1 MADYGNMLLRG
12 ARDANDTIRDTNAAA
27 TRTWESTTQP
37 EDAAEKEAKSWYH
50 GAVDTANVG
59 TLGKSAF
66 DTASRMKN
74 LGVSYGQLA
83 SIDGRRAGNSLSK
96 LGQGANETIE
106 SIKGGVA
113 AAGDR
118 VGATIANVGAK
129 GMGLDSGLEIGDKG
143 YVAAAPALK
152 VTAAGGE
159 AVGGGFKGVQTVAD
173 LSEGD
178 LKTAA
183 VNFGEL
189 SAKDSSTIADV
200 GKTATAAAE
209 GAGAGIKQIIGG
221 KLLGTEVGSV
231 ASKGLG
237 KVVGNVGGAVDLYKD
252 FENIGKKGGFFGGT
266 GTTGV
271 DEASNV
277 ATLAGSA
284 LDVASM
290 ALPFLAPVAAAVQI
304 GGAILG
310 TYSSIKD
317 ADNKTKNDKGTYEAN
332 QTNVEVPPSLA
343 STGFL
348 ASAQSNPMKLNT
360 GSGTF

>member
-1 MADYGNMLLRG
+1 MG
-12 ARDANDTIRDTNAAA
+12 
-27 TRTWESTTQP
+27 S
-37 EDAAEKEAKSWYH
+37 
-50 GAVDTANVG
+50 
-59 TLGKSAF
+59 
-66 DTASRMKN
+66 
-74 LGVSYGQLA
+74 
-83 SIDGRRAGNSLSK
+83 
-96 LGQGANETIE
+96 
-106 SIKGGVA
+106 
-113 AAGDR
+113 
-118 VGATIANVGAK
+118 TIANAGAK

-152 VTAAGGE
+152 VTAAGGD
-159 AVGGGFKGVQTVAD
+159 AVGGGFKGVQTTAD

-178 LKTAA
+178 LKTAS

-189 SAKDSSTIADV
+189 SGKDSSTIADV
-200 GKTATAAAE
+200 GKTGAAGAEGVAAE
-209 GAGAGIKQIIGG
+209 GASVTEKIGG
-221 KLLGTEVGSV
+221 KLLGSEVGSV

-271 DEASNV
+271 DEASNI

-304 GGAILG
+304 GGAVLG

-317 ADNKTKNDKGTYEAN
+317 ADDKTKNDKGTYEAN
-332 QTNVEVPPSLA
+332 QTNPEVPPSLA